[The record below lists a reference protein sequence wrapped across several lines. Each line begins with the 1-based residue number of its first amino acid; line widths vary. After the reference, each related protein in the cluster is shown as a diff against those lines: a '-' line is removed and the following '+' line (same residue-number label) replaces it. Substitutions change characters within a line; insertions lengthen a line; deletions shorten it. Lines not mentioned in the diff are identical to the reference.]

1 MANFPLSDVTVET
14 PHTLDMRT
22 QLEQRLHERQSLLA
36 ELEPRAIP
44 TIDPVAYQTA
54 AAHRV
59 TIQQISAA
67 LERLDAG
74 TYGQCVRC
82 GRQIAPARL
91 EVVPHAS
98 ACIECQNH
106 AEAA

>member
-1 MANFPLSDVTVET
+1 MAPQAARSLTRDDATVIGAKLA
-14 PHTLDMRT
+14 HLL
-22 QLEQRLHERQSLLA
+22 QERQSILA

-54 AAHRV
+54 ASHRLV
-59 TIQQISAA
+59 LTDITAA
-67 LERLDAG
+67 LDRLEAG

-82 GRQIAPARL
+82 GEQIAPERL
-91 EVVPHAS
+91 DVIPHAS
-98 ACIECQNH
+98 ACITCLRR